1 MGLLSRKSSKKGC
14 FLKLQS
20 MEIDGWHPGRFGY
33 LDGVTWPFVLLLL
46 VTPFGLLSGF
56 TNHKQSPIESLI
68 PPTPASPGSPGPVT
82 LQAKSYLSN
91 DPALVVLYKQL
102 REKTLQ
108 TLKGASQVPAQAE
121 WSFILRNARL
131 YDRMGCD
138 LLALDLVR
146 HWEFL
151 GGPPSMKSVQDITP
165 DLQENEVNYRKMLRR
180 RSSLVVADMPAKPG
194 VSQDPTGPTVV
205 QKPQP
210 PPSTFHEPDAN
221 SLLDTFGF

>member
-1 MGLLSRKSSKKGC
+1 MV
-14 FLKLQS
+14 
-20 MEIDGWHPGRFGY
+20 P
-33 LDGVTWPFVLLLL
+33 
-46 VTPFGLLSGF
+46 
-56 TNHKQSPIESLI
+56 
-68 PPTPASPGSPGPVT
+68 

-108 TLKGASQVPAQAE
+108 TLKGAAQVPASAE
-121 WSFILRNARL
+121 WSFVLRNARL

-151 GGPPSMKSVQDITP
+151 GGAPWPKSVK
-165 DLQENEVNYRKMLRR
+165 DLSHGIQENGVDYRKMLRR
-180 RSSLVVADMPAKPG
+180 RSSLVVADMPFRQA
-194 VSQDPTGPTVV
+194 VSRQPTSPTVS

-210 PPSTFHEPDAN
+210 QGPPSTFHEPDAN
-221 SLLDTFGF
+221 SLLDSFGL